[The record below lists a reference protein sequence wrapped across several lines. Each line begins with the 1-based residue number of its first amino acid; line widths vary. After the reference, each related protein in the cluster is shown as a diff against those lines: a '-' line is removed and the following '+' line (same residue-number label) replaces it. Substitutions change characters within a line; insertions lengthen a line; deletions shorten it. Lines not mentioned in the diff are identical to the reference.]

1 MISAAKIAARNADP
15 SGYALG
21 RQVATDMQA
30 VDLLISARWVV
41 PVDPP
46 GVTLA
51 DHSVAVSGG
60 RIAAVLPTAEA
71 ERACEAAQRVELPDH
86 ALIPGLVN
94 LHTHASMTL
103 MRGLADDLPLMEWLK
118 DHVWPA
124 ETKHVSAEF
133 VYDGTL
139 LACAEMLR
147 GGITCFSEMYF
158 FPESAARAA
167 LDAGMRAALGI
178 IAFEFPTAYAS
189 DADDYIAKGLA
200 TRDRYGDAPLLSFCM
215 APHAPYT
222 VSDRTF
228 ARIVSLAEELDL
240 PIHTHLH
247 ETQHEIEDS
256 LAQHKVRPL
265 ERLGALGVLG
275 PRLVAAHAVHL
286 TAEEIATLARHGAS
300 VAHCP
305 SSNLKLASGFAP
317 VAALL
322 AAGVNVGL
330 GTDGAAS
337 NNRLDLLE
345 ETRLAALLAKAVA
358 GDAQAMPAHQAL
370 AAATLNGARALGL
383 EASIGSLVPGKYAD
397 LCAIAFDGPE
407 LLPCYDPV
415 SHVVY
420 AAGRSQVSHVWVA
433 GEARLEHGR
442 LVGFENRSLNNRIL
456 LWQNKLA
463 AETKA

>member
-1 MISAAKIAARNADP
+1 VKEI
-15 SGYALG
+15 
-21 RQVATDMQA
+21 
-30 VDLLISARWVV
+30 DLLVSARWVI
-41 PVDPP
+41 PVEPAES
-46 GVTLA
+46 VLA
-51 DHSVAVSGG
+51 QHSVAVAAG
-60 RIAAVLPTAEA
+60 RIVAVRPTAEA
-71 ERACEAAQRVELPDH
+71 ERSYHAAKHVKLPNH
-86 ALIPGLVN
+86 VLMPGLVN
-94 LHTHASMTL
+94 LHTHAAMTL
-103 MRGLADDLPLMEWLK
+103 MRGLADDLPLMSWLK
-118 DHVWPA
+118 DHVWPT
-124 ETKHVSAEF
+124 ESRHVSPEF

-147 GGITCFSEMYF
+147 GGVTCFNEMYF
-158 FPESAARAA
+158 FPEAAARAA

-178 IAFEFPTAYAS
+178 IAFEFPTAYAA
-189 DADDYIAKGLA
+189 DANDYIAKGLA
-200 TRDRYGDAPLLSFCM
+200 ARDALRDEPLLSFCM

-228 ARIVSLAEELDL
+228 SKIVTIAEELDL

-247 ETQHEIEDS
+247 ETTAEIEES
-256 LAQHKVRPL
+256 IAQHKARPL
-265 ERLGALGVLG
+265 ARLAALGVLG
-275 PRLVAAHAVHL
+275 PRLIAVHAVHL
-286 TAEEIATLARHGAS
+286 TGAEIETLERHGAS

-322 AAGVNVGL
+322 ERGVNVGI

-345 ETRLAALLAKAVA
+345 EMRTASLLAKAV
-358 GDAQAMPAHQAL
+358 GEDAQAMPAQQAL

-383 EASIGSLVPGKYAD
+383 EASIGSLVPGKFAD
-397 LCAIAFDGPE
+397 LCALSFEEPE
-407 LLPCYDPV
+407 LAPCYDPV
-415 SHVVY
+415 SHLVY
-420 AAGRSQVSHVWVA
+420 SAGRGEVSHVWVA
-433 GEARLEHGR
+433 GQIRVEQGK

>member
-1 MISAAKIAARNADP
+1 MKEI
-15 SGYALG
+15 
-21 RQVATDMQA
+21 
-30 VDLLISARWVV
+30 DLLVSARWVI
-41 PVDPP
+41 PVEPAES
-46 GVTLA
+46 VLA
-51 DHSVAVSGG
+51 QHSVAVAAG
-60 RIAAVLPTAEA
+60 RIVAVRPTAEA
-71 ERACEAAQRVELPDH
+71 ERSYHAAKHVKLPNH
-86 ALIPGLVN
+86 VLMPGLVN
-94 LHTHASMTL
+94 LHTHAAMTL
-103 MRGLADDLPLMEWLK
+103 MRGLADDLPLMSWLK
-118 DHVWPA
+118 DHVWPT
-124 ETKHVSAEF
+124 ESRHVSPEF

-147 GGITCFSEMYF
+147 GGVTCFNEMYF
-158 FPESAARAA
+158 FPEAAARAA

-178 IAFEFPTAYAS
+178 IAFEFPTAYAA
-189 DADDYIAKGLA
+189 DANDYIAKGLA
-200 TRDRYGDAPLLSFCM
+200 ARDALRDEPLLSFCM

-228 ARIVSLAEELDL
+228 SKIVTIAEELDL

-247 ETQHEIEDS
+247 ETTAEIEES
-256 LAQHKVRPL
+256 IAQHKARPL
-265 ERLGALGVLG
+265 ARLAALGVLG
-275 PRLVAAHAVHL
+275 PRLIAVHAVHL
-286 TAEEIATLARHGAS
+286 TGAEIETLERHGAL

-322 AAGVNVGL
+322 ERGVNVGI

-345 ETRLAALLAKAVA
+345 EMRTASLLAKAV
-358 GDAQAMPAHQAL
+358 GEDAQAMPAQQAL

-383 EASIGSLVPGKYAD
+383 EASIGSLVPGKFAD
-397 LCAIAFDGPE
+397 LCALSFEEPE
-407 LLPCYDPV
+407 LAPCYDPV
-415 SHVVY
+415 SHLVY
-420 AAGRSQVSHVWVA
+420 SAGRGEVSHVWVA
-433 GEARLEHGR
+433 GQIRVEQGK

>member
-1 MISAAKIAARNADP
+1 MQSA
-15 SGYALG
+15 
-21 RQVATDMQA
+21 
-30 VDLLISARWVV
+30 DLLVSARWVI
-41 PVDPP
+41 PVEPA
-46 GVTLA
+46 GAVLA
-51 DHSVAVSGG
+51 DHSVAVAGG

-71 ERACEAAQRVELPDH
+71 ERKYEGARRVDLPNH

-103 MRGLADDLPLMEWLK
+103 MRGLADDLPLMSWLK

-124 ETKHVSAEF
+124 EAKHVSAEF

-147 GGITCFSEMYF
+147 GGITCFNEMYF
-158 FPESAARAA
+158 FPEAAARAA
-167 LDAGMRAALGI
+167 LDAGVRAALGI
-178 IAFEFPTAYAS
+178 IAFEFPTAYAA

-200 TRDRYGDAPLLSFCM
+200 TRDRFGEEPLLSFCM

-228 ARIVSLAEELDL
+228 TRIVTIAEELDL

-247 ETQHEIEDS
+247 ETRSETEDS

-265 ERLGALGVLG
+265 ERLAALGVLG
-275 PRLVAAHAVHL
+275 PRLIAAHAVHV
-286 TAEEIATLARHGAS
+286 TEQEIETLARHGAS

-305 SSNLKLASGFAP
+305 SSNLKLASGLAP
-317 VAALL
+317 VAAMM
-322 AAGVNVGL
+322 ARGVNVGI

-345 ETRLAALLAKAVA
+345 ETRMAALLAKAVA
-358 GDAQAMPAHQAL
+358 SDAQALPAHEAL
-370 AAATLNGARALGL
+370 AAATLHGARALGL

-397 LCAIAFDGPE
+397 LSAISFEEPE
-407 LLPCYDPV
+407 LAPCYDPV
-415 SHVVY
+415 SHLVY
-420 AAGRSQVSHVWVA
+420 AAGRAQVSHVWVA
-433 GEARLEHGR
+433 GAIRVERGKLI
-442 LVGFENRSLNNRIL
+442 GFENRSLNNRVL

-463 AETKA
+463 TETKA

>member
-1 MISAAKIAARNADP
+1 MR
-15 SGYALG
+15 
-21 RQVATDMQA
+21 
-30 VDLLISARWVV
+30 VDLLVSARWVV
-41 PVDPP
+41 PVEPP
-46 GVTLA
+46 GAALP

-60 RIAAVLPTAEA
+60 RIVAVLPAAEA
-71 ERACEAAQRVELPDH
+71 ARAYEAAERVELPDH

-124 ETKHVSAEF
+124 EVKHVSPEF

-139 LACAEMLR
+139 LACAEMLK
-147 GGITCFSEMYF
+147 GGVTCFNEMYF

-178 IAFEFPTAYAS
+178 IAFEFPTSYAA
-189 DADDYIAKGLA
+189 DANDYIAKGLA
-200 TRDRYGDAPLLSFCM
+200 TRDEFREQPLLSFCM

-222 VSDRTF
+222 VSDKTF
-228 ARIVSLAEELDL
+228 TKIVTIAEELDL

-247 ETQHEIEDS
+247 ETQHEVEDS
-256 LAQHKVRPL
+256 LAQHRARPL
-265 ERLGALGVLG
+265 ERLRALGVLG
-275 PRLVAAHAVHL
+275 PRLIAAHAVHV
-286 TAEEIATLARHGAS
+286 TGQEIDALARHGAS

-305 SSNLKLASGFAP
+305 SSNLKLASGLAP

-322 AAGVNVGL
+322 ERGVNLGI

-337 NNRLDLLE
+337 NNRLDVLE

-358 GDAQAMPAHQAL
+358 GDARAMPAHQAL

-383 EASIGSLVPGKYAD
+383 DASTGSLVPGKYAD
-397 LCAIAFDGPE
+397 LCAISFADPE
-407 LLPCYDPV
+407 LSPCYDPA
-415 SHVVY
+415 SHLVY
-420 AAGRSQVSHVWVA
+420 SAGRGQVSHVWVA
-433 GEARLEHGR
+433 GQARVEQGR

-456 LWQNKLA
+456 LWQNKLGT
-463 AETKA
+463 ETKA